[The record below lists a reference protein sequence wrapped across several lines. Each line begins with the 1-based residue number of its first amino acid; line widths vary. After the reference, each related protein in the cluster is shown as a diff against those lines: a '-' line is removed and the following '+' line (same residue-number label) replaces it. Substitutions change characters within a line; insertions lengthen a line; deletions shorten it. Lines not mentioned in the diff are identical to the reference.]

1 MRFLTLL
8 LAVVGAM
15 GACAR
20 LLPPPLCALPYVPD
34 VVALTPWF
42 AVPALASLVLTFV
55 PARRRCRGLRLLART
70 LAVACLVLEVVWQA
84 PFFVLSARVVAARE
98 ALVET
103 NGAEGSEGATGDDAS
118 AGAGTSKGSSSGDGP
133 DAGASGAA
141 ADTGS
146 EDAGEIDASGA
157 DTAAATSALT
167 VMTCNVYKGAA
178 DAEGLVGLVRERGVQ
193 VLALQETTAEFVER
207 LEAAG
212 IDELLPYSERSSSDG
227 VYGNGVWSAYPLAD
241 GASDDIGSSASAMPA
256 GTVALTLADGS
267 TARVRFVSVHT
278 CSPTAGYWGLWKKSI
293 DEIGVVRERLAADA
307 STSYVLMGDFN
318 ATYDHAPFRELLGQ
332 GSGAELHD
340 ATRECGQGL
349 VGTWPADKAVPFAGI
364 DHVVTSERAVATSV
378 AAAKVEGTDHLALI
392 ATLALS

>member
-1 MRFLTLL
+1 MRFLTLF

-20 LLPPPLCALPYVPD
+20 LLPASLCALPYVPD

-42 AVPALASLVLTFV
+42 AVPALASLALTFV
-55 PARRRCRGLRLLART
+55 PARRRSRGLRLLARA
-70 LAVACLVLEVVWQA
+70 LAIACLALEVAWQA
-84 PFFVLSARVVAARE
+84 PFFVPSARVVAARE
-98 ALVET
+98 TLVET
-103 NGAEGSEGATGDDAS
+103 DGTEGNSGDGTS
-118 AGAGTSKGSSSGDGP
+118 AGAGTSKGSSSGDEP

-141 ADTGS
+141 AATGS
-146 EDAGEIDASGA
+146 EDAGKSGA
-157 DTAAATSALT
+157 PEADAAATTSALT

-318 ATYDHAPFRELLGQ
+318 ATYDHAPFRKLLGQ
-332 GSGAELHD
+332 GSDAELHD

-364 DHVVTSERAVATSV
+364 DHVVTSERVVATSV